1 MAIGDTESKVKIKVE
16 AEMDD
21 AIAEFERLAKAQAK
35 AANEA
40 EKLQKQAK
48 LVGGKFEEL
57 GKSMVGLQL
66 HDTFTRL
73 SKAASDFTG
82 GLVDLNGAFAG
93 YQAAGLWG
101 AAIGGLSPVIAKAYS
116 GMSDLLNV
124 TDQFTDGL
132 KELNEESKKSGGN
145 GGLGGLYSELKKVAD
160 EHQNFREALI
170 GAFRQGVKSAKD
182 YEDSIKSVLAVSKTL
197 VSDIARIN
205 AAANGPDLLS
215 QQISS
220 IEAARKARE
229 NAAPGQF
236 IGGFFGGV
244 TGKQGKRMGGGGEES
259 DAARAARLRGMLGGQ
274 STDNGPSG
282 AASPFNIFDSGQQGK
297 ASSNLDEFGRQ
308 RDELS
313 NLNNEL
319 EKTAAWKAELTASR
333 AKDQSFMESVFGKL
347 GEVDL
352 YKSAFD
358 GLTGAVTA
366 GYDAMVDGTMSFG
379 AAFKKS
385 IADALKALG
394 GQMLVEALKETA
406 YGIASLARY
415 DYGAAGLHFKS
426 AAGFGLG
433 AAAAGVVASGLG
445 GGGGGSSSGVGRAPS
460 VGAPSS
466 SGTAGTGG
474 VGTPSGPTYI
484 IQTNPWSAD
493 DTPRMKRNQVDKILA
508 SSSQARN

>member
-1 MAIGDTESKVKIKVE
+1 MANDTESKVKIKVE

-35 AANEA
+35 AAQEA

-66 HDTFTRL
+66 NETFNKL
-73 SKAASDFTG
+73 SKSVGETTG
-82 GLVDLNGAFAG
+82 GMIDLNAAFAG
-93 YQAAGLWG
+93 YQAAGVYG
-101 AAIGGLSPVIAKAYS
+101 AAIGALSPVIGKLYTGLKDAFDIT
-116 GMSDLLNV
+116 G
-124 TDQFTDGL
+124 QFTEGL
-132 KELNEESKKSGGN
+132 RELNEESKKAGGN
-145 GGLGGLYSELKKVAD
+145 GGLGGIYQEIKKVSD
-160 EHQNFREALI
+160 EHENFREALI

-205 AAANGPDLLS
+205 AAANGPDLLTR
-215 QQISS
+215 QIGD
-220 IEAARKARE
+220 IDAARKARE
-229 NAAPGQF
+229 DAGTKG
-236 IGGFFGGV
+236 ILGGLSGP
-244 TGKQGKRMGGGGEES
+244 KRSRGGGEES

-274 STDNGPSG
+274 STDQAGIGSDVG
-282 AASPFNIFDSGQQGK
+282 RLGGFNIFDSGQQGK
-297 ASSNLDEFGRQ
+297 ATSNLDEFGRQ

-394 GQMLVEALKETA
+394 GQMLVESLKETA
-406 YGIASLARY
+406 YGIRSLAIY
-415 DYGAAGLHFKS
+415 DYGGAALHFKS
-426 AAGFGLG
+426 AAGFAVG
-433 AAAAGVVASGLG
+433 AVAAGVVASGLG
-445 GGGGGSSSGVGRAPS
+445 GGGGGGSSAGVGRAPS

-474 VGTPSGPTYI
+474 VGTPTGPTYI